1 MRTVTLLALLL
12 ASSPARA
19 TAPAEPRHEAR
30 EAEPEKETDEV
41 PLPPPGE
48 GLAGDVNGE
57 GKPPPGSP
65 EDQALWAEGLDVS
78 QRITGERH
86 RASKLQWEARAD
98 RYDERLAELARKAGG
113 SAAARAEELRRRYVA
128 ALAHNYETLTR
139 RWPVDPTRGCGYSML
154 YLASAMRTG
163 KADELAV
170 MRPPVR
176 TCVGKARPAVE
187 VMAASNAELQRLAAE
202 AAALLA
208 PPPGDAGKIAK
219 D

>member
-1 MRTVTLLALLL
+1 MRTALLLALLF
-12 ASSPARA
+12 ASAPARA
-19 TAPAEPRHEAR
+19 AAPADPTKEAR
-30 EAEPEKETDEV
+30 EAEQAKEADES

-57 GKPPPGSP
+57 GKPPPGTP

-78 QRITGERH
+78 QRITGERYL
-86 RASKLQWEARAD
+86 ASKLQWEARAD
-98 RYDERLAELARKAGG
+98 RHGERLAELARKSSG
-113 SAAARAEELRRRYVA
+113 SAAARAEELRQRYLA
-128 ALAHNYETLTR
+128 ALALNYQTLAR

-176 TCVGKARPAVE
+176 TCVAKARPAVE

-202 AAALLA
+202 AAALLS
-208 PPPGDAGKIAK
+208 PPPGEAGKVAK